1 MHYKIL
7 FVDVSRE
14 KNQNSVETNKIL
26 AVIFSKGFVFNQL
39 I

>member
-7 FVDVSRE
+7 FVDVSTG
-14 KNQNSVETNKIL
+14 KKQNSAETNKIL